1 MSAAFKT
8 HGWVSQMREAKFID
22 AGHKHRL
29 MSVHPSVRSHPSWP
43 RLVELVRDLAFIDG
57 GSEDAFTL
65 ASGRTSRWFFDT
77 KPVMM
82 HPESTH
88 HLGALFNL
96 RMDDLGVDFVGGLE
110 LGAVPLTAIAV
121 ATSPATTPRLGFMVR
136 KEAKGRGGRKTNNPP
151 GIEGSS
157 LENGGTIVI
166 VEDVTTTGGSAIKAV
181 ERIHQGTSCKVVAV
195 ISIVD
200 REEGAK
206 KAFLDAGIHFESIM
220 TRSDVAGQ

>member
-1 MSAAFKT
+1 MT
-8 HGWVSQMREAKFID
+8 
-22 AGHKHRL
+22 
-29 MSVHPSVRSHPSWP
+29 VHPSIRTHGRWP

-57 GSEDAFTL
+57 GNDEAFTL

-88 HLGALFNL
+88 LLGEMLNL
-96 RMDDLGVDFVGGLE
+96 RMDDMGADYVGGLE

-121 ATSPATTPRLGFMVR
+121 TASSADHPRRGFMVR
-136 KEAKGRGGRKTNNPP
+136 KEPKGRGGRKTNNPP
-151 GIEGSS
+151 GIEGWP
-157 LENGGTIVI
+157 LAAGGDIVI

-181 ERIHQGTSCKVVAV
+181 QRIHADTECKVVGV

-200 REEGAK
+200 REEGAAE
-206 KAFLDAGIHFESIM
+206 AFASAGIHFESIM